1 MTLIN
6 LTGILRDTIDKLYDV
21 LPSSNDYNKMID
33 SIYKELINPE
43 GIYLNKLIKDN
54 PELSSECVQFYRIV
68 IILTMI
74 SDFYEYY
81 SYPQYLENKTKIGKE
96 IFNILNS
103 NCDMKGGLELFY
115 KNIKCAKEIIK
126 TYILYN
132 NKEKNK
138 YVNNL
143 IETQKIYTVIRINP
157 YILGEYAN
165 YIKSDIK
172 EEDKIIEL
180 LNNCLK
186 DDDKDK
192 YNSIICD
199 DNITSKRINSNIKL
213 KQVFIEK
220 LNDLYNSDTNK
231 ANNAIRYIIYH
242 VLSGLIVLANSNRID
257 IDTMK
262 SILNITDLYYNK
274 PEEIVNEFY
283 NNNEFSD
290 AILDV
295 FADIHY
301 TYKGLIDFSHDDK
314 VEQYI
319 KRYNPFN

>member
-1 MTLIN
+1 MIN

-43 GIYLNKLIKDN
+43 GIYLNKLIKNND
-54 PELSSECVQFYRIV
+54 ELSSEYVQFYRIV

-81 SYPQYLENKTKIGKE
+81 SYPQSLENKTKIGKE

-115 KNIKCAKEIIK
+115 NNIKYAKEIIK
-126 TYILYN
+126 TYTLYDN
-132 NKEKNK
+132 EEKNK
-138 YVNNL
+138 YINNL
-143 IETQKIYTVIRINP
+143 IKTQTIYTVIRINP
-157 YILGEYAN
+157 YILGEYFN
-165 YIKSDIK
+165 YIDIDSK
-172 EEDKIIEL
+172 KEDKIIEL
-180 LNNCLK
+180 LEQCLI
-186 DDDKDK
+186 DDDKEK
-192 YNSIICD
+192 YNSIIYG
-199 DNITSKRINSNIKL
+199 DNNLAGELNSNNIVK
-213 KQVFIEK
+213 KIFIQK
-220 LNDLYNSDTNK
+220 LNDLYNNDINNV
-231 ANNAIRYIIYH
+231 NNAIQYIIYH
-242 VLSGLIVLANSNRID
+242 VLNGLTVLATNNLINK
-257 IDTMK
+257 DTMTK
-262 SILNITDLYYNK
+262 ILNITDLYYNK
-274 PEEIVNEFY
+274 PEEITDEFY

-301 TYKGLIDFSHDDK
+301 TYKGLIDLSHDDK

>member
-54 PELSSECVQFYRIV
+54 PELSSECVQFYRMV

-96 IFNILNS
+96 IFNIINS

-115 KNIKCAKEIIK
+115 KNIKYAKEIIK
-126 TYILYN
+126 TYTLYDIN
-132 NKEKNK
+132 DKNK
-138 YVNNL
+138 HIDNL
-143 IETQKIYTVIRINP
+143 IKNNHLGTVIRINP

-165 YIKSDIK
+165 YVKSNIK
-172 EEDKIIEL
+172 EDKIIEL
-180 LNNCLK
+180 LEQCLI
-186 DDDKDK
+186 DDDKEK
-192 YNSIICD
+192 YNFIARV
-199 DNITSKRINSNIKL
+199 DNELFEELNNNIKV
-213 KQVFIEK
+213 KNIFIEK
-220 LNDLYNSDTNK
+220 LNDLYNNDINNV
-231 ANNAIRYIIYH
+231 NNAIRYIIYH
-242 VLSGLIVLANSNRID
+242 VLNGLIVLTTNNLINK
-257 IDTMK
+257 DTMTK
-262 SILNITDLYYNK
+262 ILNITDLYYNK
-274 PEEIVNEFY
+274 PEEITDEFY